1 MAASQTNTEQKNTV
15 QQSNENQV
23 NNLTPQ
29 EIVELAIHCENAELE
44 AYEITKITDDFPQMT
59 YKDAFD
65 IQWEARRRKEAR
77 GTKIVGMKMGLT
89 SWAKMA
95 QMGVEHPCYGYLAD
109 YFSVPEGGD
118 IKTDELIHPKIEAE
132 IAFVT
137 KSPLKGPGINIADVL
152 RATDFVVPAVE
163 VIDSRYKDFKFDLK
177 SVIADNSSSTRFITG
192 GCMSKVEDVDL
203 KTLGVVMEINGEIVA
218 TGAGAAV
225 LGHPAASVAMLAN
238 MMGERGEEI
247 PAGTFIMTGGIT
259 AAVTVNKGDN
269 INVRYQG
276 LGTINARFV

>member
-1 MAASQTNTEQKNTV
+1 MALSKDNTG
-15 QQSNENQV
+15 QQNNENQV
-23 NNLTPQ
+23 NNLTQ
-29 EIVELAIHCENAELE
+29 QQIEELAIHCENAELE

-137 KSPLKGPGINIADVL
+137 KAPLKGPGVHIGDVL
-152 RATDFVVPAVE
+152 RATDFIVPAVE

-192 GCMSKVEDVDL
+192 GCMAQVDEVDL

-276 LGTINARFV
+276 LGNISARFV